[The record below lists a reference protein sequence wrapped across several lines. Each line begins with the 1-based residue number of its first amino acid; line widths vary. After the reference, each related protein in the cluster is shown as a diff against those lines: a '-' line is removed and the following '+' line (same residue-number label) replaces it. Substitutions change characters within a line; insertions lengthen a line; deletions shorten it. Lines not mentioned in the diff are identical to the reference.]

1 MENPDEMLS
10 KFKAQME
17 NKNVM
22 DLNVDDD
29 LLELENEISGNK
41 NKKAKKKKKNNDSLS
56 LSDLEDDEEIDLKPK
71 KKNRN
76 IIEDVEL
83 AALEKEGIDDIS
95 DDEDDNIK

>member
-29 LLELENEISGNK
+29 LLELENEISGK
-41 NKKAKKKKKNNDSLS
+41 NKKANKKKKNNNKYEIIA
-56 LSDLEDDEEIDLKPK
+56 SDETLIKYINMKEK
-71 KKNRN
+71 KK
-76 IIEDVEL
+76 IC
-83 AALEKEGIDDIS
+83 
-95 DDEDDNIK
+95 